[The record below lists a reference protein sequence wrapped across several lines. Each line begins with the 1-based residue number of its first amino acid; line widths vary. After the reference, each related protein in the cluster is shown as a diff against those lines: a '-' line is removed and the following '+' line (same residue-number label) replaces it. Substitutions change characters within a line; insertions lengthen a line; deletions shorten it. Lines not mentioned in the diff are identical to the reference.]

1 MLYHLRAIDFAASFN
16 SKKRRLDIGAAGR
29 EPHFVSPGAGANR
42 PHIGRLSQRGLSHTD
57 CAAPPLETQGGMM
70 RIAITGA
77 SGFVGGH
84 LARQLASE
92 GHELFLLSRGVDRR
106 DPSAIHLPR
115 AHLSKWDFLIL
126 QRSRKLLLDAMPWR
140 IARESTAKSAAR
152 RFKVC
157 ILKALATS
165 SKPCVA
171 RV

>member
-1 MLYHLRAIDFAASFN
+1 MLYHLWAIDFAASFN

-29 EPHFVSPGAGANR
+29 EPHFVSAGAGANR

-92 GHELFLLSRGVDRR
+92 GHELFLLARGVDRR

-115 AHLSKWDFLIL
+115 AHFVQVGLSDP
-126 QRSRKLLLDAMPWR
+126 A
-140 IARESTAKSAAR
+140 
-152 RFKVC
+152 
-157 ILKALATS
+157 ALAQAFAGFTS
-165 SKPCVA
+165 YLVSNAIVLPLSGWISSIIGRK
-171 RV
+171 